1 MRESRF
7 YRDIAKYRRENED
20 SLEKYRV
27 RSSRGSRQSL
37 LDEIKQYKQENAHLL
52 SKIKSEHYGHGYGHD
67 TSGMTRNDSN
77 SIIGAMN
84 GFSRF
89 HDREAGKPV
98 YPFEKNETG
107 IFQLPEFV
115 TWPDEVGRL
124 GEAMR
129 TLYESDKWSKKI
141 SKTTQY
147 YHDHDKGLIT
157 FYVPMEH
164 EHGIEACDLPFEWPD
179 EVMLIGKC
187 IGFVVKPD
195 STGQITEGL
204 MEGNNVLVA
213 SPDGWVDPKHPNR
226 VFLAIINLDGGGV
239 EAIIHGGKLRI
250 TAHGIEG

>member
-1 MRESRF
+1 MRETRF
-7 YRDIAKYRRENED
+7 FRELAEYRRDND
-20 SLEKYRV
+20 SKLEKYRNQ
-27 RSSRGSRQSL
+27 SRRGYRHSF
-37 LDEIKQYKQENAHLL
+37 LDDVSQYKAENAHLL
-52 SKIKSEHYGHGYGHD
+52 SKIIAGQYGHD
-67 TSGMTRNDSN
+67 TSRMTRNDSD
-77 SIIGAMN
+77 SVIGAMN
-84 GFSRF
+84 GFKRF
-89 HDREAGKPV
+89 HDREPGKPV
-98 YPFEKNETG
+98 YPFENNTSG

-147 YHDHDKGLIT
+147 YHDHDKGLVT
-157 FYVPMEH
+157 FCVPIEH
-164 EHGIEACDLPFEWPD
+164 EHGLEACDIPFEWPD

-187 IGFVVKPD
+187 IGFVVKSD

-204 MEGNNVLVA
+204 MEGTNVLVA
-213 SPDGWVDPKHPNR
+213 SPDGWVDSKHPNR

-239 EAIIHGGKLRI
+239 EAIIYGGKLRI